1 MYTLLLMV
9 FSVFVSPAGT
19 TTTPD
24 KAREAYEK
32 SIHDSKAGESFLN
45 ETRDVQKLTPLLKA
59 YRGAVLMIMASHYFN
74 PWSKLNS
81 FNSGKELLESA
92 ISERS
97 TDAELRYLRFAIQTN
112 SPAFLGYNTHITTD
126 KEFLLTNVAR
136 IDAAQV
142 RQKIVSYLRASK
154 HLTDAEKQRLNSI

>member
-9 FSVFVSPAGT
+9 SSVFISTAGT
-19 TTTPD
+19 ATTPE

-45 ETRDVQKLTPLLKA
+45 ETSDVQNLTPLLKG

-81 FNSGKELLESA
+81 YNAGKELLETA
-92 ISERS
+92 IRERA

-112 SPAFLGYNTHITTD
+112 SPAFLGYNSHIKTD
-126 KEFLLTNVAR
+126 KEFLLANISGIATAS
-136 IDAAQV
+136 V

-154 HLTDAEKQRLNSI
+154 HLTDAEKQLLNNG